1 MSEVTFLISR
11 CIANFRSSRV
21 DGFGAYT
28 MSFKY
33 PHRKKIQWPNAVRPG
48 RNQFITKCF
57 LYRAKNSPNM
67 CGIAPS
73 YWLSIAAGWMPRLR
87 RAGMNLFFSK
97 CKCHSLLS
105 VLTSPSASKKNG
117 PMTPAKLRS
126 AQTVTLSSCYGFSFQ
141 YWCLSFPQT
150 RQFRLFKGEFK

>member
-105 VLTSPSASKKNG
+105 VLTSPSASKKKSPNDTSKTEIC
-117 PMTPAKLRS
+117 PDCHLVVVLWFLIPVLMSLFPPNT
-126 AQTVTLSSCYGFSFQ
+126 TVSFV
-141 YWCLSFPQT
+141 
-150 RQFRLFKGEFK
+150 